1 MHARNTSLFLV
12 TTVLVAVFA
21 CGQTERKVISKVAP
35 VYSPLLKQKMIG
47 GVVRIVAVV
56 SPSGTVQRIE
66 VVGGNPILVTAAQE
80 AVTKW
85 KFTPAETET
94 REPVTFTFDPANH
107 HYRSWRTM
115 AAGQSDDLFTEPCG
129 HNPYLRRS
137 AYLSRSRY

>member
-1 MHARNTSLFLV
+1 MRARNTSLFLV

-107 HYRSWRTM
+107 H
-115 AAGQSDDLFTEPCG
+115 
-129 HNPYLRRS
+129 
-137 AYLSRSRY
+137 

>member
-66 VVGGNPILVTAAQE
+66 VVGGIQ
-80 AVTKW
+80 
-85 KFTPAETET
+85 
-94 REPVTFTFDPANH
+94 
-107 HYRSWRTM
+107 
-115 AAGQSDDLFTEPCG
+115 
-129 HNPYLRRS
+129 YL
-137 AYLSRSRY
+137 